1 MTRLILASLL
11 LVLALCAATTAQ
23 SQIFFVRHAE
33 KADAGTDNKDPEL
46 SEAGRTRAES
56 LGRMFKDAGLTAI
69 YATEFKR
76 TQQTAEGVAR
86 LAHVDVTPVPAKD
99 TDALTAR
106 LADVK
111 GSALIVGH
119 SNTIPAII
127 KALGVST
134 AVALGENDYDDL
146 FIVVTEPEP
155 RLVDRSMSL
164 PLPAK

>member
-23 SQIFFVRHAE
+23 SQIFLVRHAE
-33 KADAGTDNKDPEL
+33 KADAGTGNKDPEL
-46 SEAGRTRAES
+46 SEAGVTRAES

-99 TDALTAR
+99 TDVLAAR

-127 KALGVST
+127 KALGVTT

-146 FIVVTEPEP
+146 FIVITEPEP
-155 RLVDRSMSL
+155 RLVRL
-164 PLPAK
+164 HY